1 MYMIQS
7 LRYRMM
13 LTGLCGVIAIGG
25 STVYSAE
32 MYKWVDENG
41 VTQFSQTPPP
51 GKTDVQTL
59 NVKVTPADPAA
70 AEKLKARVEGLD
82 KIRDTRAEDQQL
94 KGQVEEA
101 KAVNEENCRRAR
113 ARLAAYTV
121 PNALIE
127 QADGSRARVDEAT
140 RQKELTASQ
149 EMVKTYCN

>member
-1 MYMIQS
+1 MS
-7 LRYRMM
+7 LFRELIY
-13 LTGLCGVIAIGG
+13 
-25 STVYSAE
+25 STSLISLSGAMFAGPVTSAE
-32 MYKWVDENG
+32 LYKWVDENG
-41 VTQFSQTPPP
+41 VTQYSQSPPV
-51 GKTDVQTL
+51 GKAEVQTM

-70 AEKLKARVEGLD
+70 AETLKARVESLD

-94 KGQVEEA
+94 NRQVEEA

-113 ARLAAYTV
+113 ARLAAYSV

-127 QADGSRARVDEAT
+127 QVDGSRARVDEAT

>member
-1 MYMIQS
+1 MIIQS
-7 LRYRMM
+7 LRHRVL

-32 MYKWVDENG
+32 MYKWLDENG

-51 GKTDVQTL
+51 GKSNVQTL
-59 NVKVTPADPAA
+59 NVKVAPADPAA
-70 AEKLKARVEGLD
+70 AEKLKARVESLD

-94 KGQVEEA
+94 NRQAEEA

-113 ARLAAYTV
+113 ARLAAYSV

-140 RQKELTASQ
+140 RQKENTAAQ
-149 EMVKTYCN
+149 EMIKTYCN

>member
-1 MYMIQS
+1 MCNIQN

-13 LTGLCGVIAIGG
+13 LTGMCGVITIFGG
-25 STVYSAE
+25 TVYSAE

-51 GKTDVQTL
+51 GKSDVQTL
-59 NVKVTPADPAA
+59 NVKVIQADPAA
-70 AEKLKARVEGLD
+70 AEKLKAQVEALN
-82 KIRDTRAEDQQL
+82 KTRDTRAEDLQL
-94 KGQVEEA
+94 NRQVEEA

-113 ARLAAYTV
+113 AKLAAYSV

-127 QADGSRARVDEAT
+127 QEDGSRSRVDETT

-149 EMVKTYCN
+149 EMIKTYCN